1 MSVWVSELVIHLSD
15 AQIEH
20 YLGFVYK
27 RISGYRSSRFSKFLI
42 FIELFECIAIAVSFP
57 LFSILYFNTLFFFI
71 YILCIII
78 IIIMILCPSCTGSNK
93 VFAALLDRCLA
104 RKVAPIVRM
113 VARRGSSVSWA
124 ALIPQKEELDEKNCQ
139 ISPPGFYA
147 CHLPFAGVFF
157 FFSVIV
163 NGSCRKN
170 NNLF

>member
-1 MSVWVSELVIHLSD
+1 MSELVSYTSIWYTDWTLSWLCL
-15 AQIEH
+15 QKNFRLQEFKVFEVS
-20 YLGFVYK
+20 YLYWAFWVYC
-27 RISGYRSSRFSKFLI
+27 YSSFFSSVQYTI
-42 FIELFECIAIAVSFP
+42 FRHII
-57 LFSILYFNTLFFFI
+57 FSYI

-170 NNLF
+170 NNIF

>member
-1 MSVWVSELVIHLSD
+1 
-15 AQIEH
+15 
-20 YLGFVYK
+20 
-27 RISGYRSSRFSKFLI
+27 
-42 FIELFECIAIAVSFP
+42 
-57 LFSILYFNTLFFFI
+57 
-71 YILCIII
+71 
-78 IIIMILCPSCTGSNK
+78 MILCPSCTGSNK

-157 FFSVIV
+157 SLVLLLMGRAERIIIYFRINNYCEIKWEMMF
-163 NGSCRKN
+163 KN
-170 NNLF
+170 